1 MSTTTP
7 MRPALLLASAAVL
20 LLVTGGDALR
30 LRVASSTPGGASAL
44 RRRRALAAQMQFGKG
59 WAAAKKERE
68 ARESAEFKA
77 RAQREEEERQ
87 RREREALKEM
97 EERAEARAEQER
109 KMMEYQDNVD
119 FMRPGGVM
127 RQPSQQLTK
136 ADLENSRVT
145 TSPVIDAEN
154 RLQEAAA
161 RAGTLGSAQEA
172 MAMLERVIG
181 EAYTAGVP
189 IDSPQMKA
197 AASLLGAFE
206 SAVESQA
213 KAPAPKAD
221 KAQAAMDAIFADEYT
236 IAGMDE
242 LDDDDDDDDD

>member
-1 MSTTTP
+1 
-7 MRPALLLASAAVL
+7 MRTAVLLSAAATL
-20 LLVTGGDALR
+20 LLVTDGDALR
-30 LRVASSTPGGASAL
+30 PPTASSTRWGPSAGT
-44 RRRRALAAQMQFGKG
+44 RHRVQTAHMQFGKG

-77 RAQREEEERQ
+77 RAQREEEERK
-87 RREREALKEM
+87 RREQEALKEM
-97 EERAEARAEQER
+97 EEKAKARAEQER

-127 RQPSQQLTK
+127 RQPSQQLTR

-145 TSPVIDAEN
+145 SSPVIDAEN
-154 RLQEAAA
+154 RLQEAMA

-189 IDSPQMKA
+189 VDSPQMKA

-213 KAPAPKAD
+213 NAPAPKAD
-221 KAQAAMDAIFADEYT
+221 KAQAAMDAIFADEYA
-236 IAGMDE
+236 IAGLDD